1 MAALPGSEA
10 RFMILECSECQTRY
24 LVPDS
29 AIGPEG
35 RTVRCANC
43 KHSWFQEGASIE
55 ALTAGIGAIPAPP
68 PPSAPAQAQAARVEP
83 EPAPFA
89 DAPAAPDQAEYD
101 AFGYQ
106 PPFRPR
112 RNPARRY
119 TIAAVATS
127 LVLVGGI
134 AALSATGSQ
143 GLAAQL
149 GLVTP
154 AATPLLVQADPI
166 RREAQR
172 NGSELFAVSGRI
184 VNPSSRPQRV
194 PDILAELRDSHR
206 RVVFSWTIEPEQRL
220 LRPGAS
226 LRFNSAQLDVP
237 SNSRDLRFSFARA
250 RMS

>member
-1 MAALPGSEA
+1 
-10 RFMILECSECQTRY
+10 MILECSECQTRY

-43 KHSWFQEGASIE
+43 KHSWFQEGASGA
-55 ALTAGIGAIPAPP
+55 ALAATVGAIVAPPEPVAPAPASTP
-68 PPSAPAQAQAARVEP
+68 ESVAEAPASAPAND
-83 EPAPFA
+83 F
-89 DAPAAPDQAEYD
+89 D

-127 LVLVGGI
+127 LVLLAGI
-134 AALSATGSQ
+134 GALSATSSQ

-149 GLVTP
+149 GL
-154 AATPLLVQADPI
+154 AAPSATLLRVEADPI

-184 VNPSSRPQRV
+184 VNPSDRPQPV

-206 RVVFSWTIEPEQRL
+206 RVVFSWTIEPEHRT

-237 SNSRDLRFSFARA
+237 SNSRDLRFSFARP
-250 RMS
+250 RVS

>member
-1 MAALPGSEA
+1 
-10 RFMILECSECQTRY
+10 MILECSECQTRY

-55 ALTAGIGAIPAPP
+55 ALTAGIGAIAAPP
-68 PPSAPAQAQAARVEP
+68 PSVPAPSPTPAARVEA
-83 EPAPFA
+83 EPAPVA
-89 DAPAAPDQAEYD
+89 DAPTTPDTAEYD

>member
-1 MAALPGSEA
+1 
-10 RFMILECSECQTRY
+10 MILECSECQTRY

-43 KHSWFQEGASIE
+43 KHSWFQEGVSAAALAAS
-55 ALTAGIGAIPAPP
+55 AGAIAPP
-68 PPSAPAQAQAARVEP
+68 AVDAAPMP
-83 EPAPFA
+83 EPAEPPVASVAEEMAEPRGDDGA
-89 DAPAAPDQAEYD
+89 DYD

-127 LVLVGGI
+127 LVLVAGI
-134 AALSATGSQ
+134 AALSATGTQ

-149 GLVTP
+149 GL
-154 AATPLLVQADPI
+154 AAPSTTPLIVQADPV

-172 NGSELFAVSGRI
+172 NGSELFAVSGRV
-184 VNPSSRPQRV
+184 VNPSDRPQRV

-237 SNSRDLRFSFARA
+237 SNSRDLRFSFARP
-250 RMS
+250 RVG

>member
-1 MAALPGSEA
+1 
-10 RFMILECSECQTRY
+10 MILECSECQTRY

-55 ALTAGIGAIPAPP
+55 ALTAGIGAIAAP
-68 PPSAPAQAQAARVEP
+68 PPSAPAPAPVPGPAQAQAQAARIEP
-83 EPAPFA
+83 EPAPVA
-89 DAPAAPDQAEYD
+89 DAPAAPDSAEYD

-149 GLVTP
+149 GLTAP